1 MPDRVQPDPARVPV
15 PATGDSVTRRGGTRI
30 QPNDRTQRTAAK
42 LLGIG
47 PEITAVIVV
56 IRDELSTLGFAGSSG
71 DGGMSGSGI
80 SSPVERDAVR
90 VHQLTAGREDLR
102 DAITDISER
111 VDALV
116 RLVKHLSGQPLPG
129 ADGEVLC
136 CDRQMG
142 REGSTFGWGDPTCTD
157 LGVAG
162 GLCYR
167 CYQAER
173 RWRAAHGLPD
183 RAEA

>member
-1 MPDRVQPDPARVPV
+1 MTR
-15 PATGDSVTRRGGTRI
+15 RRGGTRI
-30 QPNDRTQRTAAK
+30 QPNDRTQRAAAK

-47 PEITAVIVV
+47 PEITAVVVV
-56 IRDELSTLGFAGSSG
+56 IREELSTLGFAGSSG
-71 DGGMSGSGI
+71 DGGMSGAGV

-111 VDALV
+111 IDALV
-116 RLVKHLSGQPLPG
+116 RLVKHLSGQPMPG
-129 ADGEVLC
+129 TDGEVLC
-136 CDRQMG
+136 CDRQMR
-142 REGSTFGWGDPTCTD
+142 REGVFEWGDPTCTD

-162 GLCYR
+162 GLCFR

-173 RWRAAHGLPD
+173 RYRAALGLPD